1 MTKNGQSLSPRAS
14 TGHGALAARGALF
27 VFELALVGLL
37 VVGCGGSQDEADIDV
52 PASPEEAT
60 NVVVRVSGTEGVA
73 YSGNYG
79 TLAGPVEIVDDAT
92 VGAEPTDYEVQVQEG
107 STDGVIAS
115 FRKVEPGQGELR
127 VQTLAD
133 EKVVV
138 ESRTLAEL
146 GAANADWLPQELV
159 DPQGMA
165 PEEGMMFEDEMIPP
179 EEEEGVHEEDHVHP
193 EGEEEHTH

>member
-1 MTKNGQSLSPRAS
+1 MTKKGQSISSRAS
-14 TGHGALAARGALF
+14 AGHGVLAARGILVVF
-27 VFELALVGLL
+27 VLALVGLL
-37 VVGCGGSQDEADIDV
+37 VAGCGGSQDEEADIDV

-60 NVVVRVSGTEGVA
+60 DVVVRVSGTEGVP

-79 TLAGPVEIVDDAT
+79 TLAGPVEIVEDDT

-107 STDGVIAS
+107 ANDGVIAS
-115 FRKVEPGQGELR
+115 FRKAEPGQGELR

-146 GAANADWLPQELV
+146 GAANADWLPQQMVSPE
-159 DPQGMA
+159 GMP
-165 PEEGMMFEDEMIPP
+165 PEEEMMLEEEMIPP
-179 EEEEGVHEEDHVHP
+179 EEEGSPEPGEVTSEG
-193 EGEEEHTH
+193 